1 MEILS
6 RIKPAVNERLSFN
19 SSNTKQL
26 PTLFDFIDKRDYSG
40 ALALLEFE
48 QSIGKSTEFTERWI
62 GFCAFHL
69 GDYKRA
75 LSVYEGL
82 ENTKSPPEDNSV
94 NLACCYFFLG
104 MYSHVD
110 KVLEKASNSR
120 LKIRLQFHLS
130 HKLNDEARLMEY
142 HKQLA
147 DVIEDQ
153 LSLASIHYLRAHYQE
168 AIDIYKRILLDN
180 RDFLALNVY
189 VALCYYK
196 LDYYDVSQEVL
207 AVYIQKYP
215 DSVIATNLKACN
227 YFRLYNGKA
236 AEAEIKTLLDQN
248 AVTAFSFGQDLL
260 QHNLVVFRMGESA
273 LQILPPLVDV
283 IPEARLNLV
292 VHYLKQ
298 NDYQEAFE
306 LIKDIEPAVPH
317 EYILKGVVNAAYGQD
332 NKLKENIK
340 AAQQLF
346 QLVGSSSSEC
356 DTIPGRQCM
365 ASAYFLQH
373 QFQDVQIYLS
383 SIKSYYFN
391 DDSFN
396 FNYAQAK
403 GALGNYKEAEE
414 LFMLVQNEKLQNDY
428 VYISHLARC
437 FIMNKKPQSA
447 WELYLKMET
456 SAESFSLLQ
465 LIANE
470 CYRMAQ
476 FWHAAKAFDMLER
489 LDPLPEYWEGKR
501 GACVGVLQLIIAGRQ
516 ARDTLS
522 DVVQLLR
529 NSANT
534 QVEPI
539 IRTIKRWAKDNRI
552 NI

>member
-1 MEILS
+1 M
-6 RIKPAVNERLSFN
+6 KPAVSEGPSVVP
-19 SSNTKQL
+19 SNVKQL
-26 PTLFDFIDKRDYSG
+26 PTLHDFINKRDYLG

-48 QSIGKSTEFTERWI
+48 QSIGKNTEMTERWI

-75 LSVYEGL
+75 LSVYQALGK
-82 ENTKSPPEDNSV
+82 TKNVPEDNAI
-94 NLACCYFFLG
+94 NLACCFFFLG
-104 MYSHVD
+104 MYSQVE
-110 KVLEKASNSR
+110 KILEEASNSR
-120 LKIRLQFHLS
+120 LKTRLQFHLS
-130 HKLNDEARLMEY
+130 HKLSDETRLMEY

-147 DVIEDQ
+147 EIIEDQ

-168 AIDIYKRILLDN
+168 AIDIYKGIISDN

-189 VALCYYK
+189 IGLCYYK
-196 LDYYDVSQEVL
+196 LDYYDFSQELL

-227 YFRLYNGKA
+227 YFRVYNGKA
-236 AEAEIKTLLDQN
+236 AEAEIKSLLDQN
-248 AVTAFSFGQDLL
+248 ASSAFFFGKDLL
-260 QHNLVVFRMGESA
+260 HHNLVVFRGGEAA

-292 VHYLKQ
+292 VYHMKQ
-298 NDYQEAFE
+298 NDYQEAYD
-306 LIKDIEPAVPH
+306 LIKDVEPAVPH
-317 EYILKGVVNAAYGQD
+317 EYILKAVVNAAYGQE

-365 ASAYFLQH
+365 ASAYFLQQ
-373 QFQDVQIYLS
+373 QFKDVELYLN
-383 SIKSYYFN
+383 SIKTFYFN
-391 DDSFN
+391 DDHFN
-396 FNYAQAK
+396 FNYAQARA
-403 GALGNYKEAEE
+403 ALNHYEEAEE
-414 LFMLVQNEKLQNDY
+414 LFMMVQSEKLQNDY

-456 SAESFSLLQ
+456 SAESFNLLQ
-465 LIANE
+465 LIAND

-529 NSANT
+529 NSANV
-534 QVEPI
+534 QVEQI